1 MTSLFI
7 VAGESSGD
15 RHGARLVRE
24 FKAKNPSCA
33 FFGVGG
39 PRLAEAGVEILV
51 PMEELAVMGIF
62 EVFSRLF
69 RLGRIF
75 HRLRRAAA
83 DRRPRA
89 AVLIDSP
96 DFNLR
101 LAKRLKKLGIPVLY
115 YISPTVWAWRTG
127 RLKTIRKHVA
137 KMLLIFPFEQD
148 IYRRA
153 DIPAVYVGHPLMES
167 VRSNLTRAEF
177 FMKYGLD
184 PRRKLITLLPG
195 SRKGE
200 VKRHLPVLAKT
211 LPLLRESYQAQL
223 VLVAAEGLSRNFLEG
238 FLPGPSD
245 DLRVLA
251 QDGYEAMAASD
262 LVLSACGTANLET
275 ALLGVPFVAFYRISP
290 LTYFLGKRLVR
301 ISRYSIVNILA
312 GRPVVAELIQRRL
325 TPENLL
331 QEARAILDSPGNQ
344 ARLKGEFQKL
354 HGLLGNEKASVRA
367 ARELEKLLAVSPGE
381 A

>member
-24 FKAKNPSCA
+24 FKAKNPSFA

-153 DIPAVYVGHPLMES
+153 DIPAVYIGHPLMES
-167 VRSNLTRAEF
+167 VRSNLTRTEF
-177 FMKYGLD
+177 FVKYGLD

-211 LPLLRESYQAQL
+211 LPLLREAYQAQL
-223 VLVAAEGLSRNFLEG
+223 ALVAAEGLSRDFLEG

-290 LTYFLGKRLVR
+290 FTYFLGKRLVR

-354 HGLLGNEKASVRA
+354 HGLLGKEKASVNA
-367 ARELEKLLAVSPGE
+367 ARELEKLLAVSPDE
-381 A
+381 S